1 MKLARALGLSGGEA
15 VAFVGAG
22 GKTSTMFAL
31 AAELPPPVILTT
43 STHLGDWQAQW
54 ADRHFVLSTAADFKE
69 LNFQNATTVL
79 LTGSADSGDR
89 LAGLTPDLMHTIG
102 EYCREKG
109 ISLLIEADGAR
120 QRPLKAPAAYEP
132 AIPPWVDH
140 VVVTA
145 GLAGLGQPLNAETV
159 HRPEIFTH
167 LTGLHPGEDIKTEH
181 LVTVLGSPS
190 GGLKGIPEGAG
201 RYVFLN
207 QADDEMCTAQAARM
221 AEELCK
227 TYDRVLIGS
236 TQQPG
241 PEGPVF
247 STISQSAGIIL
258 AAGGSERLGR
268 PKQLLD
274 WNGQPFIVQVV
285 GNAISAGLDPV
296 IVVTG
301 ADEEKVVHAV
311 GGLPVNFIH
320 NPHWAGGQS
329 TSMKAGL
336 AALPQNCDRA
346 MFLLSDQ
353 PQISP
358 LLIRALIERHNE
370 QRAPITAPM
379 IRERRGNPVLFGS
392 ETFAALSA
400 ITGDQGGREV
410 FNQFKVDWLSWI
422 DDRALLDV
430 DQDGDY
436 EKLINAYHE
445 PS

>member
-1 MKLARALGLSGGEA
+1 MKLACALGLSGGEA

-22 GKTSTMFAL
+22 GKTSAMFAL

-43 STHLGDWQAQW
+43 STHLGAWQADL
-54 ADRHFVLSTAADFKE
+54 ADRHFILSTAADFKE
-69 LNFQNATTVL
+69 LDFQNTTTVL
-79 LTGSADSGDR
+79 LTGPANADDR
-89 LAGLTPDLMHTIG
+89 LSGLEPSVLHTIYQ
-102 EYCREKG
+102 YCREKG
-109 ISLLIEADGAR
+109 ASLLVEADGAR
-120 QRPLKAPAAYEP
+120 ERPIKAPAAYEP
-132 AIPPWVDH
+132 TIPPWVDH
-140 VVVTA
+140 VVVMA
-145 GLAGLGQPLNAETV
+145 GLIGLGQPVNAETV

-167 LTGLHPGEDIKTEH
+167 LTGLHPGETIKTEH
-181 LVTVLGSPS
+181 LVTVLGSQS

-201 RYVFLN
+201 RNVFLN
-207 QADDEMCTAQAARM
+207 QAEDEMRKAQGVRI
-221 AEELCK
+221 AEGLCK
-227 TYDRVLIGS
+227 TYNRVLIGS
-236 TQQPG
+236 LHQPR

-247 STISQSAGIIL
+247 SSISQTAGIIL

-274 WNGQPFIVQVV
+274 WSGKPFIVQVV
-285 GNAISAGLDPV
+285 QNVISAGLDPV

-301 ADEEKVVHAV
+301 ADEEKVLQAV
-311 GGLPVNFIH
+311 GDLPVICIH

-336 AALPQNCDRA
+336 AALPQNCDRV

-379 IRERRGNPVLFGS
+379 IRDRRGNPVLFGS
-392 ETFAALSA
+392 ETFSALRA
-400 ITGDQGGREV
+400 ITGDQGGRSV
-410 FNQFKVDWLSWI
+410 FNQFKVDWLPWI
-422 DDRALLDV
+422 DDRALMDV

-436 EKLINAYHE
+436 EKLITAYYE